1 MKLFSKAA
9 GVFATALLITGGV
22 APVAQGQ
29 ASQVVTPEDQDA
41 YVQQFHHE
49 GNTPPVVDGTRW
61 LHRAR
66 SRRDPRGYPTSPR
79 LWCTQGR
86 TYSWSDVVR

>member
-1 MKLFSKAA
+1 MKLFSQAA
-9 GVFATALLITGGV
+9 GVIAAALLVAGGI

-61 LHRAR
+61 LHGGR
-66 SRRDPRGYPTSPR
+66 SR
-79 LWCTQGR
+79 
-86 TYSWSDVVR
+86 